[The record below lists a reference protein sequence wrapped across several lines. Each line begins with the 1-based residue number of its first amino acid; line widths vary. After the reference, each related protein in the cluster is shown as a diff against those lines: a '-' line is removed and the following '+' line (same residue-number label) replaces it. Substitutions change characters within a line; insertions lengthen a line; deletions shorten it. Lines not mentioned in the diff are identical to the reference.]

1 MPRYD
6 TYFLMKE
13 ADVIDYVQTKYPGHF
28 DKDAVLTV
36 KEIGD
41 GNLNYVFRVVEEKTG
56 KSIIVKQAGEAL
68 RISADMKV
76 STDRN
81 RIESEILQIQ
91 DKYAP
96 GLVPKIYGY
105 DTVMCACAMEDLSD
119 HALMRYALMR
129 HETFPRFAEDISTY
143 MVNTLLKT
151 TDVAMEHKEK
161 KAMVK
166 SFINPELCEITEDLV
181 LTEPYND
188 CNHRNNV
195 FPPIADFVRRELY
208 EDDALKLAV
217 AKLKFEFMNNAQS
230 LIHGDLHTGSI
241 FVKQDSTR
249 VFDPEFAFYGPMGYD
264 IGNVVANLIFAWD
277 NGRAAGADEFC
288 DWALKAIEETVD
300 LFCQKFLKCFD
311 ECVTDLMA
319 KTANG
324 RLSQMDKVSFE
335 TYVQAHY
342 FDRVLEAANRRLRV
356 MTNGRYELA
365 RGTEARSKTSQSGL
379 DIDVADAYTGKSR
392 DAGTL
397 SGGEAFKAS
406 LALALGLSDV
416 VQAHAGGIQL
426 DAMFID
432 EGFGSLD
439 QESLQLAVKTLTELT
454 GGGKL
459 VGIISHVDDLKE
471 SIDRKIVVERGM
483 TGSTLRM
490 EA

>member
-1 MPRYD
+1 MSRFD

-13 ADVIDYVQTKYPGHF
+13 ADVIEYVKAKYPDF
-28 DKDAVLTV
+28 FAPEAVLTV

-41 GNLNYVFRVVEEKTG
+41 GNLNYVFRVIEEATG
-56 KSIIVKQAGEAL
+56 KSIIVKQAGVSL
-68 RISADMKV
+68 RISAEMKV

-195 FPPIADFVRRELY
+195 FPPIADFVKKELY
-208 EDDALKLAV
+208 EDEALKLAV
-217 AKLKFEFMNNAQS
+217 AKIKFEFMNNAQA

-264 IGNVVANLIFAWD
+264 IGNVVANMIFAWD
-277 NGRAAGADEFC
+277 NGRAAGADAFC
-288 DWALKAIEETVD
+288 DWCLKAIADTID
-300 LFCQKFLKCFD
+300 LFCEKFLVCFD
-311 ECVTDLMA
+311 ACATDLMA
-319 KTANG
+319 KTPGFKEYYLDSILSDTAAYVGTELIRRTVGMANVKDVTTIADEAK
-324 RLSQMDKVSFE
+324 RAHAEKVNILCAKDYIMNRTAFKNGADFIAAV
-335 TYVQAHY
+335 TRA
-342 FDRVLEAANRRLRV
+342 DEAA
-356 MTNGRYELA
+356 
-365 RGTEARSKTSQSGL
+365 K
-379 DIDVADAYTGKSR
+379 
-392 DAGTL
+392 
-397 SGGEAFKAS
+397 
-406 LALALGLSDV
+406 
-416 VQAHAGGIQL
+416 
-426 DAMFID
+426 
-432 EGFGSLD
+432 
-439 QESLQLAVKTLTELT
+439 
-454 GGGKL
+454 
-459 VGIISHVDDLKE
+459 
-471 SIDRKIVVERGM
+471 
-483 TGSTLRM
+483 
-490 EA
+490 